1 MTKTTRRSVL
11 TAAAAMT
18 AAGLADAAPAAAQ
31 AAPKP
36 IFPVPM
42 VAIPIVGET
51 QVFQVRRIYCIGR
64 NYAAHAIERG
74 SDPNREPP
82 FFFQKPTDAIQ
93 NVAVGEVAD
102 HPYPSLTKN
111 YHHEVELV
119 AALKSGGTNIP
130 AEKALDHV
138 YGYALG
144 LDMTR
149 RDLQNGMAAEKKPWE
164 IGKSFDHAAVI
175 GPIHPAS
182 KTGHFEKGAISLAI
196 NGTVKQSSDLSK
208 MIWSVAEQIAKLS
221 EAFELKAGDIIYSG
235 TPENVGP
242 VVKGDVLLVQAR
254 GLAGHVDQDRLSD
267 PRAIQ
272 AGGCDMLRHG
282 LIATLGL
289 AFARHRRSR
298 GKAEGALRRRADGN
312 VARGGGRR
320 SRRVGVL
327 DDARSRDRKAAR
339 RHRRTRQGC
348 RRTSCTFRY
357 SSSNTRARTRSP
369 PPAARTSGIS
379 PSCRRTS
386 SAKRSSTRGPLT
398 SPI

>member
-1 MTKTTRRSVL
+1 MLMNTVDRRTILASGAL
-11 TAAAAMT
+11 AL
-18 AAGLADAAPAAAQ
+18 AGATIQSDPAEAQ
-31 AAPKP
+31 AGPKP
-36 IFPVPM
+36 IFPVP
-42 VAIPIVGET
+42 ATTIPIVGET
-51 QVFQVRRIYCIGR
+51 GVFQVRRIYCIGR

-93 NVAVGEVAD
+93 NVAIGAVAE

-130 AEKALDHV
+130 AEQALEHV

-164 IGKSFDHAAVI
+164 VGKSFDHAAVL

-182 KTGHFEKGAISLAI
+182 KTGHFSKGAISLAV
-196 NGTVKQSSDLSK
+196 NGTVRQNSDLDK

-242 VVKGDVLLVQAR
+242 VVKGDVLLCKLE
-254 GLAGHVDQDRLSD
+254 GL
-267 PRAIQ
+267 P
-272 AGGCDMLRHG
+272 DMSIR
-282 LIATLGL
+282 IT
-289 AFARHRRSR
+289 
-298 GKAEGALRRRADGN
+298 
-312 VARGGGRR
+312 
-320 SRRVGVL
+320 
-327 DDARSRDRKAAR
+327 
-339 RHRRTRQGC
+339 
-348 RRTSCTFRY
+348 
-357 SSSNTRARTRSP
+357 
-369 PPAARTSGIS
+369 
-379 PSCRRTS
+379 
-386 SAKRSSTRGPLT
+386 
-398 SPI
+398 